1 MIYVQ
6 TWKMQRG
13 LCPNATPAMRH
24 PEIARNCPFPLE
36 GYLEN
41 MQLFTVDPFPNDLCR
56 IIQHVSNFL
65 HCHQAFC
72 HTHIYTHAHK
82 KGCTDSTLICHISIF
97 LEDSLPWFV
106 GPVNLETVS
115 AAARCRLPVP
125 RSSEDQVPI
134 IRKNGCFIP
143 RSLIRSTSF
152 NIFLVTWRVYIY
164 RYFDLRFENDSLI
177 IKCSIEQFSIG

>member
-6 TWKMQRG
+6 PWKMQRG

-56 IIQHVSNFL
+56 IIQHVSNFS

-72 HTHIYTHAHK
+72 HAHTHTYIYTHAHK

-152 NIFLVTWRVYIY
+152 NIFSSYLEGLHI
-164 RYFDLRFENDSLI
+164 
-177 IKCSIEQFSIG
+177 